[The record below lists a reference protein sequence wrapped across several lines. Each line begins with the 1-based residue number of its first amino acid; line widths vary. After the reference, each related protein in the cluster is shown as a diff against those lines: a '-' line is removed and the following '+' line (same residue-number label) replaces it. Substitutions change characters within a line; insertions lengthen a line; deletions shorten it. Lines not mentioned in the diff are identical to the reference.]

1 LGDPAPGVG
10 KACHYVAATRC
21 ANEGG
26 TCTVPA
32 GTVATVLYGAGGRY
46 HLRSGVSASV
56 ACSNAVFGDPN
67 FGVAKGCW
75 LR

>member
-1 LGDPAPGVG
+1 
-10 KACHYVAATRC
+10 
-21 ANEGG
+21 
-26 TCTVPA
+26 VPA